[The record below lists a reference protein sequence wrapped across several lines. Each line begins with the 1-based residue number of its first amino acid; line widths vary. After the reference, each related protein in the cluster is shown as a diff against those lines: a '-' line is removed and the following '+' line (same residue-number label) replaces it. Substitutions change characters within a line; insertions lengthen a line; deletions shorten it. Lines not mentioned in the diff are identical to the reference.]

1 MFAYNQTKR
10 LWTTVFPPP
19 TSPNR
24 WSAASVRHARRL
36 CVRHDKVRDAVVVTT
51 SRRMTS
57 SSLPATISRVV
68 CRITQKNYWMDF
80 KKTFWKQKEQAQKE
94 DDFGA
99 DADKGALNK
108 IKGISQGLIV
118 KIRHVINHVV
128 VGYP

>member
-1 MFAYNQTKR
+1 
-10 LWTTVFPPP
+10 
-19 TSPNR
+19 
-24 WSAASVRHARRL
+24 
-36 CVRHDKVRDAVVVTT
+36 
-51 SRRMTS
+51 
-57 SSLPATISRVV
+57 
-68 CRITQKNYWMDF
+68 MDF

-108 IKGISQGLIV
+108 VKGISQGLIV